1 MTNEH
6 GPGPGDE
13 RQHVW
18 DNPRNVK
25 RLFNVFYAACAVV
38 VVLDLVVERHEVHGW
53 ERFVEFYP
61 FYGFVGIVLLVLIA
75 KLMRRVLMRPEDYYD
90 AGGRDASSRGGSS
103 RDASSHGASSRDASS
118 RDG

>member
-1 MTNEH
+1 MNEH
-6 GPGPGDE
+6 TEHPEHGEARAPDE

-25 RLFNVFYAACAVV
+25 RLFNVFYAVCVILLV
-38 VVLDLVVERHEVHGW
+38 LDPLLDLVIPRDDHHAW
-53 ERFVEFYP
+53 ERLPEFYP
-61 FYGFVGIVLLVLIA
+61 LYGFVGIVVLVFIA

-90 AGGRDASSRGGSS
+90 V
-103 RDASSHGASSRDASS
+103 SS

>member
-1 MTNEH
+1 MSEH
-6 GPGPGDE
+6 TEQPVRGDGGGGREPDE

-25 RLFNVFYAACAVV
+25 LLFSVFYALCLIL
-38 VVLDLVVERHEVHGW
+38 VVLDLLLGRVIDRHRDHAW
-53 ERFVEFYP
+53 ESLPVFYP
-61 FYGFVGIVLLVLIA
+61 LYGFVGIVVLVLIA

-90 AGGRDASSRGGSS
+90 SSS
-103 RDASSHGASSRDASS
+103 RDAGS